1 MDFERYKVP
10 KSVSEGVE
18 IELPGTKQAA
28 FLVALPS
35 DHNRAFTAA
44 KQRALMA
51 GGAVTLGEDGK
62 PDFSKVDFIA
72 FRDAQLEAF
81 LAHCILKFPEGITP
95 EGLRGDYHPGLV
107 ALFDKAV
114 DMASDEEKA
123 GAAATKKLRA

>member
-18 IELPGTKQAA
+18 IELPGTKGAP
-28 FLVALPS
+28 FLVSLPS
-35 DHNRAFTAA
+35 EHNRAFAAA
-44 KQRALMA
+44 KQRAMVA
-51 GGAVTLGEDGK
+51 GGKVTLGEDGK

-81 LAHCILKFPEGITP
+81 LVHCILKMPEGITA
-95 EGLRGDYHPGLV
+95 EDLRGDYYPGLV
-107 ALFDKAV
+107 ALFDRAS

-123 GAAATKKLRA
+123 GAIATKKLRA